1 MLGFIL
7 LFWNELL
14 AGSLLLLL
22 LHLLPLAE
30 SSRSGGSRS
39 HNFAP
44 RFSAVETV
52 SSYAFARKIRH
63 PCGLSVVK
71 RSISSEMA
79 EQQQHHQQQHQQHQH
94 QHQQSSSSTTSL
106 LIKLINLF
114 TKSIGSSQEE
124 GKRLTTTGDLREG
137 KKSNSNSTSSSS
149 FKAQLA
155 KLRALKSKPIRRNDN
170 SNMANLEMRRNLLE
184 AISRLASEV
193 ADTIPMTVSW
203 GIWSNNSWKYVI
215 VLKMIF
221 L

>member
-1 MLGFIL
+1 MLGFIF

-44 RFSAVETV
+44 RFSPVETV

-79 EQQQHHQQQHQQHQH
+79 EQHQ

-124 GKRLTTTGDLREG
+124 GKHLMTTGDLREG

>member
-14 AGSLLLLL
+14 PGSLLLLL

-44 RFSAVETV
+44 RFSPVETV

-79 EQQQHHQQQHQQHQH
+79 EQHQ

-124 GKRLTTTGDLREG
+124 GKHLMTTGDLREG

>member
-44 RFSAVETV
+44 RFSPVETV

-79 EQQQHHQQQHQQHQH
+79 EQHQQHQQS
-94 QHQQSSSSTTSL
+94 SSSSTTSL

-124 GKRLTTTGDLREG
+124 GKHLTTTGDLREG

-170 SNMANLEMRRNLLE
+170 SNLANLEMRRNLLE

>member
-1 MLGFIL
+1 MFDFFSKLKAKDFS
-7 LFWNELL
+7 

-22 LHLLPLAE
+22 LHLLPLAA
-30 SSRSGGSRS
+30 SSRSSGSRT

-44 RFSAVETV
+44 RFSPVETV

-71 RSISSEMA
+71 RSISSEMT
-79 EQQQHHQQQHQQHQH
+79 EQQQQQQQQ
-94 QHQQSSSSTTSL
+94 QQSSSSTTSL

-124 GKRLTTTGDLREG
+124 GGHLTTTGDLR
-137 KKSNSNSTSSSS
+137 SNSTSSS
-149 FKAQLA
+149 FKAQLS
-155 KLRALKSKPIRRNDN
+155 KLRALKSKPIRRNDPG
-170 SNMANLEMRRNLLE
+170 SSSTANLEMRRNLLA

-193 ADTIPMTVSW
+193 TDAIPMTVSF
-203 GIWSNNSWKYVI
+203 VFET
-215 VLKMIF
+215 VL

>member
-1 MLGFIL
+1 MLGFIF

-44 RFSAVETV
+44 RFSPVETV

-79 EQQQHHQQQHQQHQH
+79 EQHQ

-124 GKRLTTTGDLREG
+124 GKHLMTTGDLREG

-170 SNMANLEMRRNLLE
+170 SNLANLEMRRNLLE

>member
-1 MLGFIL
+1 MGPLPIEQRLDAIRNRKYASCQDHLRSTARNSLGRV
-7 LFWNELL
+7 
-14 AGSLLLLL
+14 AS
-22 LHLLPLAE
+22 
-30 SSRSGGSRS
+30 GSRS

-44 RFSAVETV
+44 RFSPVETV

-79 EQQQHHQQQHQQHQH
+79 EQHQ

-124 GKRLTTTGDLREG
+124 GKHLMTTGDLREG

-193 ADTIPMTVSW
+193 GDTIPMTVS
-203 GIWSNNSWKYVI
+203 
-215 VLKMIF
+215 
-221 L
+221 

>member
-14 AGSLLLLL
+14 PGSLLLLL

-44 RFSAVETV
+44 RFSPVETV

-79 EQQQHHQQQHQQHQH
+79 EQHQ

-124 GKRLTTTGDLREG
+124 GKHLMTTGDLREG

-155 KLRALKSKPIRRNDN
+155 KLRALKSKPIRRNDPG
-170 SNMANLEMRRNLLE
+170 SSSTANLEMRRNLLA

-193 ADTIPMTVSW
+193 TDAIPMTVSLDF
-203 GIWSNNSWKYVI
+203 S
-215 VLKMIF
+215 
-221 L
+221 

>member
-1 MLGFIL
+1 MLGFIF

-44 RFSAVETV
+44 RFSPVETV

-79 EQQQHHQQQHQQHQH
+79 EQHQHQQHQQHQH
-94 QHQQSSSSTTSL
+94 QQQQTSSSTTSL

>member
-44 RFSAVETV
+44 RFSPVETV

-79 EQQQHHQQQHQQHQH
+79 EQHQHQQHQQHQH
-94 QHQQSSSSTTSL
+94 QQQQSSSSTTSL

-170 SNMANLEMRRNLLE
+170 SNLANLEMRRNLLE

>member
-44 RFSAVETV
+44 RFSPVETV

-79 EQQQHHQQQHQQHQH
+79 EQHQ

-124 GKRLTTTGDLREG
+124 GKHLMTTGDLREG

-170 SNMANLEMRRNLLE
+170 SNLANLEMRRNLLE